1 MIESATFAREDMEGT
16 GKLKPNSTKEPLC
29 EDLSDLSG
37 EREEKI
43 QLFKMRTNLAYL
55 RSKRKT
61 SLCRRIVS
69 DWANTRR

>member
-1 MIESATFAREDMEGT
+1 MESATFARADMEGT
-16 GKLKPNSTKEPLC
+16 GNLKLNSTKEPLC

-37 EREEKI
+37 QREEKI

-61 SLCRRIVS
+61 SLY
-69 DWANTRR
+69 